1 MFGSSRFG
9 RIAHLSDV
17 HTLEAQRDAYGWG
30 HKLVS
35 IHRRLDGTGRMKKLE
50 RALAAAKR
58 SGADHVVISGD
69 LTEMGTEAQ
78 FVRFAEAL
86 NASGIEPSRV
96 TLVPGNHDAY
106 TTGDAWKRAL
116 EGPLAAYAPTS
127 ARATGQIVDR
137 GEVVFLPVDTSRYQ
151 SVALSGGQLTE
162 DAANALGAR
171 VADPAFRGRAVVIV
185 MHHPPFSHAR
195 RIWQYIDGL
204 RGAARLMDLL
214 VQHSHVQILHG
225 HMHRALDRIVG
236 LGRGSRVFGAPATVD
251 DKDGRPRVRLYDVVG
266 GTLRSA
272 GLFAT

>member
-35 IHRRLDGTGRMKKLE
+35 IHRRLDGAGRMKKLE

-78 FVRFAEAL
+78 FVRFAEVL
-86 NASGIEPSRV
+86 NASGIAPSRV

-106 TTGDAWKRAL
+106 TSGDAWRRAL
-116 EGPLAAYAPTS
+116 EGPLAPWASTS
-127 ARATGQIVDR
+127 ARGAGDVVDR
-137 GEVVFLPVDTSRYQ
+137 GDVVFLPVDTSRYQ
-151 SVALSGGQLTE
+151 SVALSGGHLSE
-162 DAANALGAR
+162 ESAR
-171 VADPAFRGRAVVIV
+171 AIGRRIADPAFRGRAVVLV

-214 VQHSHVQILHG
+214 VMHPHVQILHG

-251 DKDGRPRVRLYDVVG
+251 DKDGRPRVRLYDVENAA
-266 GTLRSA
+266 LRSV